1 VRDLFGELRRDG
13 ASTSAI
19 KKLRASLSA
28 MFGTAVEDGLL
39 RSNPVTGV
47 RVPPAPSDAEPERDG
62 TAKALTRSELAIF
75 LAALPGE
82 WLLFFEFLA
91 HTGLRISETIGL
103 TWAHLDLGE
112 RPRVLVREQLY
123 EGKRRRLKSGSGRRD
138 VPLSAQM
145 AARLLAHRR
154 DSYRGTEG
162 PVFASRAGAQLSPS
176 NVWRRTLKP
185 TRDAVGLPWVTF
197 HSFGHTC
204 AGLLF

>member
-1 VRDLFGELRRDG
+1 
-13 ASTSAI
+13 
-19 KKLRASLSA
+19 
-28 MFGTAVEDGLL
+28 M
-39 RSNPVTGV
+39 
-47 RVPPAPSDAEPERDG
+47 
-62 TAKALTRSELAIF
+62 AIF

-103 TWAHLDLGE
+103 TWGHLDLGE
-112 RPRVLVREQLY
+112 RRRVLVREQLY

-197 HSFGHTC
+197 HSFCHTC
-204 AGLLF
+204 ASLLFEAGRNVKQVSEWLGHADPAFTLRTYIHLMDTGVGDADFLDAAVSADPAAVDARAD